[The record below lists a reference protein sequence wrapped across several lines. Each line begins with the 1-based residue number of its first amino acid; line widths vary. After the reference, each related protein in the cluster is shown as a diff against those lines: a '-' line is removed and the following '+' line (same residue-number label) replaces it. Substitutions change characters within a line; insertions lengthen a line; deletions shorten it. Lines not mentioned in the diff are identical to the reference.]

1 MIAYTNHSVKTHNQ
15 EIRAMYGYEEDY
27 VIGELLTGYVNV
39 GWPELLIENGED
51 YLITKITPT
60 TTHQIGPFKNLSGR
74 LIDMVIAD
82 SKQKINRMFF
92 IQFND
97 PANLPFMNKLIE
109 LGEIVNQRNSTK
121 QDYLN
126 YMRLKNGVIFTEDIY
141 KMNDIIYTE
150 NSFKESHPLLFV
162 HINEVLQHDY
172 TIMEESKLVKKI
184 QTKYENLIEERI
196 ADKMKVLGDS
206 ETLADRFKMIEKDMY
221 YGYAITAHKS
231 QGSTY
236 ENVVVDEMDFQKISN
251 KWNYKYDKME
261 MRIKEKNQLRYVA
274 YTRAKTNLFLL
285 YNFGSSSGPGPDD
298 IEEEEVEMDEEE

>member
-1 MIAYTNHSVKTHNQ
+1 
-15 EIRAMYGYEEDY
+15 
-27 VIGELLTGYVNV
+27 
-39 GWPELLIENGED
+39 
-51 YLITKITPT
+51 
-60 TTHQIGPFKNLSGR
+60 
-74 LIDMVIAD
+74 
-82 SKQKINRMFF
+82 MFF

-184 QTKYENLIEERI
+184 QTKYVNLIEERN
-196 ADKMKVLGDS
+196 ADKMKALGDS

-285 YNFGSSSGPGPDD
+285 YNFGSSSGPGLDD
-298 IEEEEVEMDEEE
+298 TEAEEVEMDEEE